1 MTLRLA
7 PAPEEEDLL
16 DPPSAQLLKR
26 NPEWSRDSLEAIPF
40 KTINVRTIPKS
51 LKADT
56 VVISDIHLG
65 SEVCRARELR
75 KALRSWFP
83 FRRLIILGDLF
94 DDLNFSRLNKHH
106 FGVIDDIRKLTS
118 SKRGVSVD
126 WIEGN
131 HDEQAHDVIHRIMG
145 AEVHDELILEFG
157 NRRYLFM
164 HGHQFDN
171 FLYDHPILS
180 VMAGKIY
187 EKVQK
192 REGGAKNVS
201 RWLKKKSKGWLKV
214 CKKIEEK
221 AILYAASR
229 DADFIVC
236 GHTHYYDADTRT
248 PQAMVR
254 YINTGCWTDSP
265 STITT
270 FGTEGHRHHL
280 YR

>member
-1 MTLRLA
+1 MTIRTA
-7 PAPEEEDLL
+7 PVEDLL
-16 DPPSAQLLKR
+16 EPLPAQVIEHEGR
-26 NPEWSRDSLEAIPF
+26 WSQDSLDAMPLVEV
-40 KTINVRTIPKS
+40 NVRTSSKT

-56 VVISDIHLG
+56 VVISDVHLG
-65 SEVCRARELR
+65 SHVCRAKELR

-106 FGVIDDIRKLTS
+106 FGVIDDFRRLTS
-118 SKRGVSVD
+118 SKRGVEVD

-131 HDEQAHDVIHRIMG
+131 HDQEAHDVIHRIIG
-145 AEVHDELILEFG
+145 ANVHDELVLEFG
-157 NRRYLFM
+157 KHRYLFM

-171 FLYDHPILS
+171 FLYDHPIIS

-187 EKVQK
+187 EKVQS
-192 REGGAKNVS
+192 REGGSNNMS

-229 DADFIVC
+229 EADFIVC
-236 GHTHYYDADTRT
+236 GHTHYHDADTET
-248 PQAMVR
+248 PQKMVQ

-265 STITT
+265 STLTV
-270 FGTEGHRHHL
+270 FDEKGYRHHL

>member
-1 MTLRLA
+1 MMYRSAHA
-7 PAPEEEDLL
+7 PADLIELPEAEVIDHGPMNLL
-16 DPPSAQLLKR
+16 SASSEY
-26 NPEWSRDSLEAIPF
+26 PI
-40 KTINVRTIPKS
+40 INIRTTRKA

-75 KALRSWFP
+75 RELKQWYP

-94 DDLNFSRLNKHH
+94 EDLNFSRLSKHH
-106 FGVIDDIRKLTS
+106 FGVIDDFRKLTS
-118 SKRGVSVD
+118 EKRGVTVD
-126 WIEGN
+126 WVEGN
-131 HDEQAHDVIHRIMG
+131 HDEEAHDIIHRIIG
-145 AEVHDELILEFG
+145 ANVHEELMLEWG
-157 NRRYLFM
+157 GKRYLFM

-171 FLYDHPILS
+171 FLYDHPLIS
-180 VMAGKIY
+180 VMAGRFY
-187 EKVQK
+187 EGVQR
-192 REGGAKNVS
+192 REGSAKTLS

-236 GHTHYYDADTRT
+236 GHTHYHDADTNT
-248 PQAMVR
+248 PQAKVR
-254 YINTGCWTDSP
+254 YINTGCWTDIP

-270 FGTEGHRHHL
+270 FGHEGHRHHV